1 VAYPNNSGNV
11 VRNVVDLSANA
22 NKVILDSFY
31 TATALVDEAGTP
43 ITMTP
48 ASGQLGAVTRASDW
62 TVDWTYGLHPTNQ
75 GQPLWFG
82 NP

>member
-1 VAYPNNSGNV
+1 
-11 VRNVVDLSANA
+11 
-22 NKVILDSFY
+22 VILDSFY
-31 TATALVDEAGTP
+31 TATALVDETGAA

-48 ASGQLGAVTRASDW
+48 ASGQLGAVTRANDW
-62 TVDWTYGLHPTNQ
+62 TVDWTYGLHPSNQ